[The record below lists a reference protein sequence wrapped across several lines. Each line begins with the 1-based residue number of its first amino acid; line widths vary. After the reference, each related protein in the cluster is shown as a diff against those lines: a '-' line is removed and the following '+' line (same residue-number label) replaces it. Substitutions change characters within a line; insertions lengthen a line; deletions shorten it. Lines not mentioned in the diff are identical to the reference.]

1 MWPKFKELEGF
12 SKGQSVTNFRRVVES
27 DCETNFE
34 EREIEIFVVLRSIVN
49 LLRFVI
55 RIRLMSY
62 RERVVLYKKL
72 TIRLMSVKTSLHAFF
87 IFRTRGLRKDLEK
100 GRCLRL

>member
-1 MWPKFKELEGF
+1 M
-12 SKGQSVTNFRRVVES
+12 
-27 DCETNFE
+27 
-34 EREIEIFVVLRSIVN
+34 EIFVVLCSMN

-72 TIRLMSVKTSLHAFF
+72 TKRLMSVKTSLHAFF

-100 GRCLRL
+100 ERCFRL